1 MICRKCQKEIPDGS
15 VYCNFC
21 GVEQNPKQ
29 HVKQRGNG
37 QGTVYKRNGKWVA
50 AVTLG
55 YYMED
60 GRMKR
65 KTRSRSYPTKREAVQ
80 ALGELR
86 TAKTAPP
93 KISFKEAFDKAMAE
107 KKPAEG
113 YAKSLRSGMKHFSR
127 LWHLPLSDVT
137 ILDLQRCVDGCG
149 GGRGTKTIAK
159 TAVSMTYQY
168 AIAGGLLAEKV
179 NLAQFIKAGGAARKK
194 DGLPMSYLEALM
206 KAVGKVKY
214 ADYVVCQCYLGF
226 RPSELLA
233 LRVKDYD
240 PNARAFVGGAKTEA
254 GKNRT
259 VTVSP
264 KIQPLI
270 EALIAGKSPNQYV
283 FCGKNGKQIGDSRY
297 RNMFYEALDKC
308 GLENPTVGGNELADR
323 RTYTPHSCR
332 HTFATLV
339 KRVDGA
345 DKDKLELIGHTDTKM
360 LQHYQD
366 VSLDDLRAITDK
378 I

>member
-1 MICRKCQKEIPDGS
+1 MICRKCQKEIPEGS
-15 VYCNFC
+15 AFCNFC

-55 YYMED
+55 YYRED
-60 GRMKR
+60 GKMKR
-65 KTRSRSYPTKREAVQ
+65 RTRSRSYPTKREAVQ

-86 TAKTAPP
+86 TAKAAPP

-107 KKPAEG
+107 KQPAEG
-113 YAKSLRSGMKHFSR
+113 YAKSLRSGIKHFSR

-137 ILDLQRCVDGCG
+137 ILDLQRCVDSSG
-149 GGRGTKTIAK
+149 GGRGTKNIAK
-159 TAVSMTYQY
+159 VAASMTYQY
-168 AIAGGLLAEKV
+168 AIAGGLLVEKV
-179 NLAQFIKAGGAARKK
+179 NLAQFVNAGGAARKK
-194 DGLPMSYLEALM
+194 DGLPMSYLETLTEAI
-206 KAVGKVKY
+206 GKVKY
-214 ADYVVCQCYLGF
+214 ADYIVCQCYLGY
-226 RPSELLA
+226 RPAELLS
-233 LRVKDYD
+233 LRVRDYD
-240 PNARAFVGGAKTEA
+240 PADKTFVGGIKTDA
-254 GKNRT
+254 GKGRI
-259 VTVSP
+259 VTISP
-264 KIQPLI
+264 KIQDIVTGLV
-270 EALIAGKSPNQYV
+270 AGKGPDDYI
-283 FCGKNGKQIGDSRY
+283 FGLNGKRMSYDAY
-297 RNMFYEALDKC
+297 LDLFYVALDAC
-308 GLENPTVGGNELADR
+308 GLPNPIIEGEGLKPR
-323 RTYTPHSCR
+323 HTYTPHSCR

-339 KRVDGA
+339 KRVGGA